1 MVIEPLPVG
10 RISLNC
16 VIAAGLP
23 GGFLPDEAW
32 SDWMPAKKPPASGP
46 RKLPVG
52 DRRQFLT
59 TMSADVIRAVKQ
71 AALDDDRN
79 AWEIMEEA
87 ARQWLERRKTAKA
100 RKSRAG

>member
-1 MVIEPLPVG
+1 MRG
-10 RISLNC
+10 
-16 VIAAGLP
+16 
-23 GGFLPDEAW
+23 
-32 SDWMPAKKPPASGP
+32 SDGMPAKKPPASGA

-71 AALDDDRN
+71 AALDENRN

-87 ARQWLERRKTAKA
+87 AQQWLDRRKSGRA
-100 RKSRAG
+100 RK

>member
-1 MVIEPLPVG
+1 
-10 RISLNC
+10 
-16 VIAAGLP
+16 
-23 GGFLPDEAW
+23 
-32 SDWMPAKKPPASGP
+32 MPAKKPPTSGA

-87 ARQWLERRKTAKA
+87 AQQWLDRRKSGRG
-100 RKSRAG
+100 RK

>member
-1 MVIEPLPVG
+1 
-10 RISLNC
+10 
-16 VIAAGLP
+16 
-23 GGFLPDEAW
+23 
-32 SDWMPAKKPPASGP
+32 MPAKKPPASGA

-59 TMSADVIRAVKQ
+59 TMSADVIKAVKQ

-87 ARQWLERRKTAKA
+87 AQQWLDRRKSGRSK
-100 RKSRAG
+100 R

>member
-1 MVIEPLPVG
+1 MV
-10 RISLNC
+10 RR
-16 VIAAGLP
+16 
-23 GGFLPDEAW
+23 
-32 SDWMPAKKPPASGP
+32 MPAKKPPASGA

-71 AALDDDRN
+71 AALDDNRN

-87 ARQWLERRKTAKA
+87 ARQWLDRRK
-100 RKSRAG
+100 SGRATKVRA

>member
-1 MVIEPLPVG
+1 
-10 RISLNC
+10 
-16 VIAAGLP
+16 
-23 GGFLPDEAW
+23 
-32 SDWMPAKKPPASGP
+32 MPAKKSSISGA

-59 TMSADVIRAVKQ
+59 IMSADVIKAVKQ

-87 ARQWLERRKTAKA
+87 ALQWLERRRGQPKTRHFTSYKQPTDHELLTLS
-100 RKSRAG
+100 KPLVDSRFPP

>member
-1 MVIEPLPVG
+1 
-10 RISLNC
+10 
-16 VIAAGLP
+16 
-23 GGFLPDEAW
+23 
-32 SDWMPAKKPPASGP
+32 MPAKKKPPASGA

-71 AALDDDRN
+71 AALDDNRN

-87 ARQWLERRKTAKA
+87 AQQWLDRRKSGRA
-100 RKSRAG
+100 RK